1 MNCTLVGRIR
11 DLPYMYTDL
20 HVKMP
25 VNYCQILMK
34 LEFSRQI
41 FEMYSDFFFLNPFSE
56 SRVVLPRR
64 TVTKADVMKLIVS
77 FRNFANA
84 PKKCEEFEVKILVTK
99 AS

>member
-1 MNCTLVGRIR
+1 MNCALVGLIK

-41 FEMYSDFFFLNPFSE
+41 FEMYSDFLKIRSVGAEFYPDRHKGRRDEANSLFSQFCE
-56 SRVVLPRR
+56 S
-64 TVTKADVMKLIVS
+64 A
-77 FRNFANA
+77 
-84 PKKCEEFEVKILVTK
+84 
-99 AS
+99 